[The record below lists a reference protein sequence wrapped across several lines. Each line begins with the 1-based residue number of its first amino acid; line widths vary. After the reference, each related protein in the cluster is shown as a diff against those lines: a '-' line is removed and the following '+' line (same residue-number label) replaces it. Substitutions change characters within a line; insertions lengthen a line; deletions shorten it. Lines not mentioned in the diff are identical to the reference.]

1 MSEMFDDIPKSSYWS
16 VFLEHS
22 VDLVMEWEQD
32 YKVYE
37 SDGSRQASLSYEDD
51 FGAELNVS
59 DGQAAQSVGTCKWTG
74 QWDA

>member
-37 SDGSRQASLSYEDD
+37 SDGSRQASLSHENG

-59 DGQAAQSVGTCKWTG
+59 DGQAAQSGTCKWTG